1 MPSFWDRF
9 RDLDSLKEQ
18 AEELIQ
24 QGIRGSKRQA
34 ALAKLR
40 YRVFELERRMNSE
53 FRVLGEKV
61 WDLHKAEAVTPE
73 NLAGAYTVLEAL
85 ANEIAESKDELNELL
100 SSAREAGEDADDE
113 PAVEAGEAVDA
124 ERRIE
129 PDDEGRPEAT
139 PLE

>member
-61 WDLHKAEAVTPE
+61 WDLHQAEAVTPE

-85 ANEIAESKDELNELL
+85 ADEIAESKDELNELL
-100 SSAREAGEDADDE
+100 TSARESAEGADGE
-113 PAVEAGEAVDA
+113 PAGEASEA